1 MPSERVRFPLQG
13 ASNERVLESLER
25 MRANDV
31 PSHGTRNFRA
41 VYYVDDETLDLINLA
56 ATAYAEVNAAYGN
69 NSFPSVKEIERQ
81 LVQIGLDLLHA
92 PSGAGGAVTTGGTES
107 NFMVVKTARDYF
119 RARHPERAPF
129 EMVVAHTGHASL
141 EKAARLLDVTV
152 RRVHHSV
159 DFAADPAAMEAL
171 VNPHT
176 IMMVGSAPPAPYA
189 TTDPIAQLSEIAAR
203 HGLWFHVDACMGGFF
218 LPFAR
223 ELGAP
228 IPEFDFTVPGV
239 WSISADLHKF
249 GYSPKGASLLLFRD
263 AAMDEFRD
271 FRFSDWPFGEFDTS
285 GLAGSRPAAPVVAAW
300 CVIHHLGRP
309 GYLRI
314 TERLLALKQRLI
326 DGIGRIEGLRVLGR
340 PDAAHLFVTGD
351 DGVDIF
357 AVEEELTNRGYA
369 ISRAFLPNSIQLW
382 INVTQEETMDGFL
395 AELAEIAAAVRK
407 EARQAKTRGTSYMR

>member
-13 ASNERVLESLER
+13 SSNERVLESLER

-31 PSHGTRNFRA
+31 PPHGTRNFRA

-92 PSGAGGAVTTGGTES
+92 PS
-107 NFMVVKTARDYF
+107 
-119 RARHPERAPF
+119 
-129 EMVVAHTGHASL
+129 
-141 EKAARLLDVTV
+141 
-152 RRVHHSV
+152 
-159 DFAADPAAMEAL
+159 
-171 VNPHT
+171 
-176 IMMVGSAPPAPYA
+176 APPAPYA

-228 IPEFDFTVPGV
+228 IPEFDFTVAGV

-263 AAMDEFRD
+263 AAMEEFRD
-271 FRFSDWPFGEFDTS
+271 FRFGDWPFGEFDTS

-326 DGIGRIEGLRVLGR
+326 DGIGRIEGLHVLGR

-351 DGVDIF
+351 EGVDIF
-357 AVEEELTNRGYA
+357 AVEEELTSRGYA
-369 ISRAFLPNSIQLW
+369 ISRAYLPNAIQLW
-382 INVTQEETMDGFL
+382 INVTQEESMDGFL
-395 AELAEIAAAVRK
+395 GELAEIAAAVRK